1 MSARLVIGLL
11 ALVGG
16 SISGIVSTTVH
27 VDMVGRVNALLPK
40 ERQFAELGW
49 YLPKAQRLRSE
60 YRALFPGG
68 DLLRKWR
75 VAVATA
81 FVSLLI
87 CAWSLGF
94 FPF

>member
-1 MSARLVIGLL
+1 MSARLVIGLF
-11 ALVGG
+11 ALVGV
-16 SISGIVSTTVH
+16 SVSGIVSTVVH
-27 VDMVGRVNALLPK
+27 LDMVGRVNAVLPK

-49 YLPKAQRLRSE
+49 YLPKTQRLHSE

-68 DLLRKWR
+68 NLLRKWR
-75 VAVATA
+75 IAVATA

-87 CAWSLGF
+87 CAWSFGF

>member
-11 ALVGG
+11 ALVGV
-16 SISGIVSTTVH
+16 SISGIRSTIVHLEMVS
-27 VDMVGRVNALLPK
+27 RVNAMLPK

-49 YLPKAQRLRSE
+49 HLPKTQRLHRE

-75 VAVATA
+75 TTVATGLL
-81 FVSLLI
+81 SLLI

-94 FPF
+94 FPY